1 MLLHICLVVEE
12 DEEDA
17 VWLGALIIDGD
28 LQVLVS
34 RNLGNP
40 CMLHIVLAI
49 KSTLTCVALVG
60 IPQSESWH

>member
-1 MLLHICLVVEE
+1 MVVEE

-17 VWLGALIIDGD
+17 VWLGALIMMEICK
-28 LQVLVS
+28 VLVS

-40 CMLHIVLAI
+40 CMLHVVLAI

-60 IPQSESWH
+60 IPQSESWL